1 MGRTNI
7 AIIIISKEDKKNSRN
22 GQRFVCDDGVLHLRA
37 NGFIFRFVYIV
48 VSGMSLC
55 ADIMLY
61 TAVSS
66 GTKIIK
72 KMKVALCVKLF
83 VIAMDFFTPPMHNY
97 NCCQDGI
104 VLYKIHDFYEGVRQQ
119 GTMATQGLLDTDD
132 LQKQQQQPNV
142 VQVVQ
147 VMPGAYP
154 GGGMLVMGAPIAP
167 GAPQVMTAQ
176 GVQIDGQ
183 TFVPYPPGRCSRI
196 PRRHA
201 LCTTSAASLNEDARE
216 TLALQT
222 AGTRY
227 TLLLYSSINQ
237 LPDFFFCVY

>member
-97 NCCQDGI
+97 NCCQDYLKSDPPRDDVLTAGI

-183 TFVPYPPGRCSRI
+183 TFVPYPPAGAAAYPGGMLFVPHPP
-196 PRRHA
+196 PR
-201 LCTTSAASLNEDARE
+201 
-216 TLALQT
+216 
-222 AGTRY
+222 
-227 TLLLYSSINQ
+227 
-237 LPDFFFCVY
+237 